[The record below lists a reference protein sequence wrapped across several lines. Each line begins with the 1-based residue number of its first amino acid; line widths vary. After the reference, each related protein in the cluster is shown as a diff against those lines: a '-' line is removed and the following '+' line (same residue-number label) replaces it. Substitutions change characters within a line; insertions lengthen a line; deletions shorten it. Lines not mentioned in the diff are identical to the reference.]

1 MSIDVKK
8 KDNNW
13 VIYSDNGSK
22 ESSIELKNY
31 LKIIEECGAGEI
43 LINSIDKDGSA
54 RGFDEELLNFV
65 NDNTSLPKIFCGA
78 GSSNDFI
85 KILQK
90 KNVSLATKYLPF
102 QRVELSKH
110 KKKILESNI
119 KLESLYLILIIR
131 KIRPIQKIR

>member
-1 MSIDVKK
+1 M
-8 KDNNW
+8 
-13 VIYSDNGSK
+13 
-22 ESSIELKNY
+22 
-31 LKIIEECGAGEI
+31 KIIEECGAGEI

-65 NDNTSLPKIFCGA
+65 NDNTSLPKIFCGGA

-90 KNVSLATKYLPF
+90 KCFFNSCKYLPF

-110 KKKILESNI
+110 KKNFGK
-119 KLESLYLILIIR
+119 
-131 KIRPIQKIR
+131 